1 MKLVLTDEELFDV
14 YNYIDDEYG
23 ILTKR
28 IYPMTMLDTVLCIKG
43 LKASEVLGLS
53 KGHFN
58 YGSNFFY
65 LDDNEI
71 VSVMTCEEAV
81 EIYSAYVSTEELF
94 EKYHEEIINHL
105 SIDNSEIIWYDDI
118 RVDMYNELEGL
129 RNPLPFNDI
138 I

>member
-14 YNYIDDEYG
+14 YNYIDDEYN

-81 EIYSAYVSTEELF
+81 EIYTHNVSTKELF
-94 EKYHEEIINHL
+94 KKHRKEIIEYL
-105 SIDNSEIIWYDDI
+105 SIDDSEIVWYNDI
-118 RVDMYNELEGL
+118 RVEIKEELL
-129 RNPLPFNDI
+129 KQNCPFNN
-138 I
+138 

>member
-28 IYPMTMLDTVLCIKG
+28 IYPMAMLDTVLCIKG

-58 YGSNFFY
+58 YDSNFFY

-71 VSVMTCEEAV
+71 VSVMTHEEAV
-81 EIYSAYVSTEELF
+81 EIYTHNVSTKELF
-94 EKYHEEIINHL
+94 KKHRKEIIEYL
-105 SIDNSEIIWYDDI
+105 SIDDSEIVWYNDI
-118 RVDMYNELEGL
+118 RVEIKEELWKQ
-129 RNPLPFNDI
+129 NCPFNN
-138 I
+138 

>member
-14 YNYIDDEYG
+14 YNYIDDEHS

-28 IYPMTMLDTVLCIKG
+28 IYPMAMLDTVLCIKG

-58 YGSNFFY
+58 YDSNFFY

-71 VSVMTCEEAV
+71 VSVMTCEEVV
-81 EIYSAYVSTEELF
+81 EIYSGYFPTEELF
-94 EKYHEEIINHL
+94 EKYHEEIIEHL
-105 SIDNSEIIWYDDI
+105 SIDNSEIVWYGDI
-118 RVDMYNELEGL
+118 RVDMYNELNKL
-129 RNPLPFNDI
+129 SNNSFNEI
-138 I
+138 